1 VLRGA
6 ASDKSAHRQA
16 NHVERGPDGR
26 GQKVVRYV
34 HRFDFTVAR
43 LFKAC
48 DWLLPSKPYCT
59 LAIRMGELSRI
70 GVAIDSDLLEK
81 FDHLIADRGYTN
93 RSEAFRDLIRD
104 ELVEK
109 AWEAPNSEVVGTV
122 TLVYDHH
129 VRMLSDKLTDLQ
141 HDHFHHILS
150 TLHVHLDHDNCL
162 EVLVVRGKASAVK
175 KIADALIST
184 KGVKHGRLTI
194 TSTGTGL

>member
-1 VLRGA
+1 MR
-6 ASDKSAHRQA
+6 
-16 NHVERGPDGR
+16 
-26 GQKVVRYV
+26 
-34 HRFDFTVAR
+34 
-43 LFKAC
+43 
-48 DWLLPSKPYCT
+48 
-59 LAIRMGELSRI
+59 ELSRI
-70 GVAIDSDLLEK
+70 GVAIDSDLLSK
-81 FDHLIADRGYTN
+81 FDALIAQRGYTS

-104 ELVEK
+104 ELVETL
-109 AWEAPNSEVVGTV
+109 WEKPESKVVGTV

-162 EVLVVRGKASAVK
+162 EVLVVRGKARAVK

-194 TSTGTGL
+194 TTTGSEL